1 MVVSSSNSVAPW
13 NEICHGRLQR
23 VFHRSQ
29 FGFQRWWERAGHAV
43 RCLAV
48 CQWLWFWLVFLLL
61 EKICARKN
69 TMREQR
75 RRTNIIWESWLDKEQ
90 KHRWKLSVTSTSGNT
105 IQSLPLLLPSHWQS
119 QFTLITT
126 AFFLLVRAHHVKI
139 HDLPSICLLGRYNKF
154 SRNLPQT
161 PWIVDG
167 ERKLVTSLEELIVG
181 QVSKL
186 IKFQG

>member
-1 MVVSSSNSVAPW
+1 MPRETSASFSSGSIWISKMMRKSW
-13 NEICHGRLQR
+13 TCCKMFSSMSMTLILTC
-23 VFHRSQ
+23 F
-29 FGFQRWWERAGHAV
+29 
-43 RCLAV
+43 
-48 CQWLWFWLVFLLL
+48 FLLL
-61 EKICARKN
+61 ERTCARKN